1 MASNFK
7 IIRHHNSDN
16 LHLKPVGKLDG
27 GAAMELVNVILENTA
42 WFKRIFV
49 HTCGL
54 SSISTFGH
62 LVFIKNIKVSRLRP
76 HQLKITGDLTDRM
89 RRAMILTGSTMCIN
103 SGHFFYS
110 GRSRVTG
117 IT

>member
-27 GAAMELVNVILENTA
+27 GAAMELVNVILENTV

-89 RRAMILTGSTMCIN
+89 RQEIFDVMPIHQGDDFDRQ
-103 SGHFFYS
+103 HY
-110 GRSRVTG
+110 VY
-117 IT
+117 